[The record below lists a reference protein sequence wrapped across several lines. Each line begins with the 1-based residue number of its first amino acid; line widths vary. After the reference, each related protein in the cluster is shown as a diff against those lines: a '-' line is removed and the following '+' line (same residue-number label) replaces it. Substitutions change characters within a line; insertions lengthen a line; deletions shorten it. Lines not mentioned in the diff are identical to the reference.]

1 MLKRERLCSA
11 LFLTFCFGLA
21 AGCSGGGGDDTG
33 SNTGGGGGTSP
44 ITITGSVTAPGGV
57 LAKPQAAQSTGFF
70 KWFVSLFSVTE
81 GVAQSSGLVAVSGA
95 NILVFRVDD
104 SGDPS
109 GAPLVTTTTDGSG
122 NFSLALPPGVGLSS
136 DLIAQASTGT
146 DPQPVCVGGSCSGSA
161 LNCPVVS
168 NVLNINPTAELGTR
182 VIFQDIATRAGT
194 LSNYTSS
201 EIVGLIGQLQSL
213 AQASDLVGATIE
225 ETIANLRAA
234 FQPLIDI
241 TLGALSSAGENTP
254 PSVAGAYN
262 FAEFTR
268 GMDEFGGI
276 TGTTGTGTFT
286 LNADGTFSGSE
297 SLTDVRQAEACG
309 QSACDRTFTRN
320 IFSNEETF
328 SGVYSVGSN
337 GTILLTEDGDSFVGF
352 FDPTGNVAVI
362 PVGGGGDEESGF
374 VVALR
379 QGEAVPAGLFNTAGI
394 GTQIPDTFSASGS
407 WSRFTSVIE
416 SGPLNVTESSFS
428 GNLTLSSVQPQVSC
442 TAAYEVPCSLS
453 ASVST
458 QEDLD
463 TVSGSVSVSS
473 TGTVV
478 LTDDDLVDGGPVAGA
493 IGPDGHVMWVQTE
506 DGSEGAVGLL
516 LATQQGSDMSNAS
529 LNGAYN
535 IVAFE
540 NHFDNDSTL
549 SGALSVG
556 VLTLDGVGGW
566 KVAGV
571 STDRQLRESCSQE
584 VCPSLTQETGTEGF
598 DIGGTYDVNPD
609 GTFTFSA
616 NAPPDVFSF
625 DGTVSP
631 DGNVL
636 TLRDLDDS
644 AEDAS
649 VFFLVGVKQ

>member
-1 MLKRERLCSA
+1 
-11 LFLTFCFGLA
+11 LA
-21 AGCSGGGGDDTG
+21 AVAGGDNAD
-33 SNTGGGGGTSP
+33 GGGTSP
-44 ITITGSVTAPGGV
+44 ITVTGSVAAPGGV
-57 LAKPQAAQSTGFF
+57 LAKPQAAQSMGFF

-81 GVAQSSGLVAVSGA
+81 GVAQSSGLVAVPGV
-95 NILVFRVDD
+95 NVLVFQVDD
-104 SGDPS
+104 SGSPS
-109 GAPLVTTTTDGSG
+109 GDPLVITTTDGNG
-122 NFSLALPPGVGLSS
+122 NFSLTLPQGVGLSS
-136 DLIAQASTGT
+136 DLIAQASTDT
-146 DPQPVCVGGSCSGSA
+146 NPQPVCVGGSCSGSA

-182 VIFQDIATRAGT
+182 VIFQDIAARAST

-254 PSVAGAYN
+254 PSVAGVYN
-262 FAEFTR
+262 FAEFT
-268 GMDEFGGI
+268 GDMDEFGGI
-276 TGTTGTGTFT
+276 TGGTGTGTLT
-286 LNADGTFSGSE
+286 LNADGTFSGSGIF
-297 SLTDVRQAEACG
+297 TDVKQAEACG

-320 IFSNEETF
+320 IFSDKGTF

-337 GTILLTEDGDSFVGF
+337 GTILFTEDGDGDEEDGEGSFVGF

-362 PVGGGGDEESGF
+362 PIGGGEDEKGF
-374 VVALR
+374 AVALR
-379 QGEAVPAGLFNTAGI
+379 QGEGVPAGLFNTADI
-394 GTQIPDTFSASGS
+394 STQIPDTFSASGS
-407 WSRFTSVIE
+407 WSRFTS
-416 SGPLNVTESSFS
+416 GLATGLLDVTGLSFS
-428 GNLTLSSVQPQVSC
+428 GNFTSSSVQPQVSC

-458 QEDLD
+458 QEEPD

-478 LTDDDLVDGGPVAGA
+478 LTDDDLVDGGPAAGA
-493 IGPDGHVMWVQTE
+493 ISPDGHVMWVQTE
-506 DGSEGAVGLL
+506 DGSEGGVGLL

-535 IVAFE
+535 VVLFE
-540 NHFDNDSTL
+540 NVFENDSTL

-556 VLTLDGVGGW
+556 VLTLDGIGGW
-566 KVAGV
+566 KSAGV
-571 STDRQLRESCSQE
+571 YTENSLRESCGQNI
-584 VCPSLTQETGTEGF
+584 CPSLTQETGTEGF
-598 DIGGTYDVNPD
+598 NVSGTYDVNPD
-609 GTFTFSA
+609 GTFTFSVVEPSEDA
-616 NAPPDVFSF
+616 SNSGLN
-625 DGTVSP
+625 GTVSP

-636 TLRDLDDS
+636 TLRELDDS
-644 AEDAS
+644 AEDAR